1 MLQRGD
7 VQAVDELWQ
16 CCYARLLATARRK
29 LPAQVRRIIDD
40 EDVALS
46 AFDTFCRRASNGQF
60 PHLLDRDDL
69 WKLLLTLTARK
80 ATQQRRHLGRQK
92 RGGQVQDQPGQY
104 ALGDRSGADVLAQ
117 VPGNEQEP
125 ATAAEVAE
133 EMKRLLGMLED
144 ETLAVIA
151 VQKLE
156 GYTDQQVADQLK
168 VARRTVE
175 RKLVRIRQL
184 WEKELV

>member
-1 MLQRGD
+1 M
-7 VQAVDELWQ
+7 
-16 CCYARLLATARRK
+16 ATAHRK
-29 LPAQVRRIIDD
+29 LPAQVRRVVDD

-46 AFDTFCRRASNGQF
+46 AFDTFCRRASKGQF
-60 PHLLDRDDL
+60 PQLLDRHDL

-80 ATQQRRHLGRQK
+80 ATKQRRRLGRQK
-92 RGGQVQDQPGQY
+92 RGGQTPGQSPTRI
-104 ALGDRSGADVLAQ
+104 LGDRSAEDALAQ
-117 VPGNEQEP
+117 IPGHEQEP

-133 EMKRLLGMLED
+133 EMKRLLAILAD

-156 GYTDQQVADQLK
+156 GYTDQEVADQLK

-175 RKLVRIRQL
+175 RKLSRIREL
-184 WEKELV
+184 WENERPA